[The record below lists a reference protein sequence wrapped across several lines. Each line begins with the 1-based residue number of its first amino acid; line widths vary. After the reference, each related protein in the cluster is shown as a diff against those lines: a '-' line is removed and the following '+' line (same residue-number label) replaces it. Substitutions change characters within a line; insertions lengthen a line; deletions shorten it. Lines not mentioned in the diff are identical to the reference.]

1 MYTGSR
7 EHIQTLDLRT
17 REGITFSLPLAG
29 IASRLF
35 AAIID
40 QAVIT
45 ACIIIVSSVAAFTGF
60 LNIDFAIAFIILM
73 QFLIST
79 GYGILIEWRWNG
91 QTIGKRALKIQVI
104 DEKGMQVTFAQITIR
119 NLLRTVDIMPVFYFV
134 GGVCFALSRK
144 NKRLGDIAANTV
156 VISIAQPVL
165 PDIEHV
171 FPEKFNSL
179 RSSKHLIAQL
189 HNKVDNRLAYLSL
202 DALLRRNEFTPQARI
217 RVFQELADL
226 YKSLIT
232 IPSEEL
238 QNLSDEHFLRDIIE
252 ILFKSETAQTV
263 QRAGRVFKPREGLQP
278 GV

>member
-17 REGITFSLPLAG
+17 KEGITFSLPLAG

-35 AAIID
+35 AVIID

-45 ACIIIVSSVAAFTGF
+45 AAIITVSSVAAFTGF

-91 QTIGKRALKIQVI
+91 QTIGKRVLKIQVI
-104 DEKGMQVTFAQITIR
+104 DEKGMQVTFAQIAIR
-119 NLLRTVDIMPVFYFV
+119 NLLRTVDILPVFYFV
-134 GGVCFALSRK
+134 GGLCFALSGK

-156 VISIAQPVL
+156 VISIAQPIL

-171 FPEKFNSL
+171 LPEKFNSL

-189 HNKVDNRLAYLSL
+189 RNKVDNRLAYLSL
-202 DALLRRNEFTPQARI
+202 DALLRRNEFSPQARI
-217 RVFQELADL
+217 LVFKELADL

-252 ILFKSETAQTV
+252 ILFKSETASARQ
-263 QRAGRVFKPREGLQP
+263 QSGHR
-278 GV
+278 